1 MPRHLQKLRMADRK
15 RMRTIQLFCV
25 VTLFALLPG
34 RGVVV
39 ARYAVH
45 QTAGAASQGV
55 KSEQSLQRAQPS
67 GSILVA
73 QGEYKVYR
81 QTSDGGIGP
90 FNPALHDF
98 AESWSLWR
106 LPDGTLQA
114 EGDRTYEAPQ
124 FEAHKDGFAVH
135 LSPKFNLL
143 RLTEYKKLQWRPD
156 SGPLTCD
163 FRPDALDCDSGA
175 KDPSEEVRLRLPLD
189 TAYGFLWPISAFSM
203 SNITRF
209 PHREPGDEIPVSML
223 TVDEPSAAD
232 PVLVSVLRGNLR
244 FLGQEQT
251 TIAGKKW
258 QADKF
263 ELKVALNAP
272 FMLWTSPQGLLLDL
286 TLEDNAKRL
295 AERGMELV
303 RYQQFADY

>member
-1 MPRHLQKLRMADRK
+1 MK
-15 RMRTIQLFCV
+15 TIQLFCAA
-25 VTLFALLPG
+25 LLLALLPA
-34 RGVVV
+34 RGVIV
-39 ARYAVH
+39 AGQGDQSSHLAH
-45 QTAGAASQGV
+45 PTADST
-55 KSEQSLQRAQPS
+55 
-67 GSILVA
+67 LVA

-98 AESWSLWR
+98 AESWSLYR
-106 LPDGTLQA
+106 LSDGTLQV
-114 EGDRTYEAPQ
+114 EGNRTYEAPQ
-124 FEAHKDGFAVH
+124 FEAHKDGFAVR
-135 LSPKFNLL
+135 LSAGFNIL
-143 RLTEYKKLQWRPD
+143 RVTEYKKLQWRPD

-163 FRPDALDCDSGA
+163 FRSNALDCNSGA
-175 KDPSEEVRLRLPLD
+175 KDPRKEVRLRLPLA

-209 PHREPGDEIPVSML
+209 PHRNPGDEIPVSML
-223 TVDEPSAAD
+223 TVDEPSSTD

-263 ELKVALNAP
+263 ELKVALNTP

-286 TLEDNAKRL
+286 TLENNANRL
-295 AERGMELV
+295 TERGMKLV
-303 RYQQFADY
+303 RYEQFADF